1 MGVLPAEDLAN
12 LNPSSTREWLQHLNR
27 RFDVLEESIAED
39 RDTYL
44 NIFNELK
51 LTNKNQDARLEKLE
65 VCTGQ
70 QTEAID
76 TLKKSSRVID
86 GVTGIGTFI
95 AMILAALGLKGS

>member
-1 MGVLPAEDLAN
+1 MGALPQEDLAN

-27 RFDVLEESIAED
+27 RFDTLEDSISED

-51 LTNKNQDARLEKLE
+51 LTNQKQDARLEKLE

>member
-1 MGVLPAEDLAN
+1 MGALPAEDLAN

-27 RFDVLEESIAED
+27 RFDTLEDSISED
-39 RDTYL
+39 RETYL

-51 LTNKNQDARLEKLE
+51 LTNQKQDARLKELE

-70 QTEAID
+70 QAEAID